1 MHPERYLKQFIEPL
15 FQTKRTKEIFKY
27 NPGTPEERIDAETV
41 KFCTFHYNATDI
53 ERVEL
58 NNLEDTYPYK
68 TSDKVSWINIDGIS
82 KDVVEKVCTHFD
94 IHPLIVEDILSI
106 GQRPKMDDIEGRLYC
121 LLNMLY
127 FNEQHCSVE
136 QEQISIVLGNNFII
150 TFQEDANRDVFDTI
164 RNRLQLSNTK
174 LRLRGADYLFYSLID
189 IIVDH
194 YFEVIEKLGEKIE
207 ALEEEVIRSANKRSL
222 AKINSMRK
230 ELIILKRNVVPVR
243 ELVNGLIKSES
254 DLLNEAVTKYYK
266 DVSDH
271 ITQANEVVE
280 NYRDIMTSLQD
291 LYISQ
296 VNLRTNEA
304 MKVMAIVTCLL
315 APATVIGGIFGMNFE
330 IIPISHQAWGF
341 YITVGLMVT
350 IAIIMLVIFKRR
362 GWF

>member
-1 MHPERYLKQFIEPL
+1 M
-15 FQTKRTKEIFKY
+15 
-27 NPGTPEERIDAETV
+27 
-41 KFCTFHYNATDI
+41 
-53 ERVEL
+53 
-58 NNLEDTYPYK
+58 
-68 TSDKVSWINIDGIS
+68 
-82 KDVVEKVCTHFD
+82 
-94 IHPLIVEDILSI
+94 
-106 GQRPKMDDIEGRLYC
+106 
-121 LLNMLY
+121 
-127 FNEQHCSVE
+127 
-136 QEQISIVLGNNFII
+136 
-150 TFQEDANRDVFDTI
+150 
-164 RNRLQLSNTK
+164 
-174 LRLRGADYLFYSLID
+174 
-189 IIVDH
+189 
-194 YFEVIEKLGEKIE
+194 
-207 ALEEEVIRSANKRSL
+207 
-222 AKINSMRK
+222 
-230 ELIILKRNVVPVR
+230 KRNVVPVR

-254 DLLNEAVTKYYK
+254 DLLNETVTKYYK

-330 IIPISHQAWGF
+330 IIPISHQTWGF